1 MQVSV
6 ETTEGLERK
15 MTIAVPSEKVD
26 SAVNSRLQE
35 AARNVK
41 LNGFRKGKIP
51 FKVIKSK
58 FGAGV
63 RQEVVGELMSQSFYE
78 AIDQESLKPAGQPS
92 IAPKNLN
99 EGEDLEFVATFQ
111 VYPEISLPDFSKI
124 ELERLGAEISES
136 DIDEMIETLR
146 KQRQTWEVV
155 ERAAASDDMVNI
167 DYAGKL
173 NGEEFEGGS
182 AQGTNLVLG
191 SERMIPGFEAG
202 IEGKSASDV
211 FTLDLSFPEEYHNK
225 ELAGKE
231 VAFEITLNSVSE
243 QVMPVVDEEFYK
255 SFGVEDGGNDAFR
268 EEVTSNMGRELKTA
282 SRNKLKTKIMDALA
296 EAVETDIPDALVAG
310 EIQQLREQA
319 LQQFGGGQNIDAN
332 MLPDELFKE
341 QAARRVLLGLVLGEV
356 IQQQELKADP
366 AKVRE
371 AIEELAAT
379 YESPDDVINWYYG
392 NQEQLGTIESN
403 VLEDQVFD
411 YIIGQSAVTD
421 KQVDYQEVIKPEPKA
436 ETET

>member
-6 ETTEGLERK
+6 ETTQGLERK

-155 ERAAASDDMVNI
+155 ERAAASEDRVNI

-173 NGEEFEGGS
+173 DGEEFEGGS

-202 IEGKSASDV
+202 IEGKV
-211 FTLDLSFPEEYHNK
+211 
-225 ELAGKE
+225 
-231 VAFEITLNSVSE
+231 
-243 QVMPVVDEEFYK
+243 
-255 SFGVEDGGNDAFR
+255 
-268 EEVTSNMGRELKTA
+268 
-282 SRNKLKTKIMDALA
+282 
-296 EAVETDIPDALVAG
+296 G
-310 EIQQLREQA
+310 E
-319 LQQFGGGQNIDAN
+319 
-332 MLPDELFKE
+332 
-341 QAARRVLLGLVLGEV
+341 
-356 IQQQELKADP
+356 
-366 AKVRE
+366 
-371 AIEELAAT
+371 
-379 YESPDDVINWYYG
+379 
-392 NQEQLGTIESN
+392 
-403 VLEDQVFD
+403 
-411 YIIGQSAVTD
+411 
-421 KQVDYQEVIKPEPKA
+421 
-436 ETET
+436 